1 MIDVRIHSSRHLE
14 TKITYPIPEH
24 KSYTRD
30 LNYYIF
36 TPAQLNVSSDFISNE
51 AMIRKFQ
58 AHARYSSPEI
68 TLDEL
73 LDRGN
78 RSSPL
83 VLLEQY
89 TTQRIEGP

>member
-24 KSYTRD
+24 TAYDRD
-30 LNYYIF
+30 VNYYIF
-36 TPAQLNVSSDFISNE
+36 TPAQLNVCADFISNA
-51 AMIRKFQ
+51 AMLRKFQ

-73 LDRGN
+73 LDKGN
-78 RSSPL
+78 RTSPL
-83 VLLEQY
+83 VLLES
-89 TTQRIEGP
+89 